1 VVDQFGCPECF
12 YNCSTKDMIVKH
24 LKQKHDNTNKK
35 WLNVCIQSLN
45 KGTNRALLRVN
56 PRKTV
61 LTTAE
66 PCLDTEDGFEKLN
79 DEFQSFSWQRSR
91 AGLPIPNARKI
102 HPFLIRTQ
110 WHIHVADFETTEL
123 RTLVRASDPG
133 EYPLVQRTIHEYFV
147 DCSGLLSLQKTH
159 VSVLELLNSPEPGKI
174 NNKPL
179 QAHHQETVTL
189 QQYIALVQKLI
200 ISLLRKSQNYQYP
213 QSVALKTALEQLV
226 MDPKLSALHH
236 VLKALWLCRWYDPVD
251 KPNGFPDPTMC
262 FMALIHI
269 RPEGEFSDPKDVPEP
284 IAKLSWAIRL
294 VVLRQVHLAV
304 ADEQTTFSS
313 LRAITHYASA
323 IAYSTISPPK
333 IWWDDQ
339 ECYTSLRYK
348 GRSITETHIHTLFE
362 RLQDKI
368 IRLWEDKILGGLSHR
383 VTYGSLADNL
393 TNCEPGYSFL
403 DDVENR
409 FSDHFHDLLRLFFA
423 DPQLRKQFF
432 HVPGGSQKWE
442 FNSLR
447 WRVWLADLADLE
459 KHLILAVDM
468 MGGAPAR
475 GTEITS
481 VLIRNTPFRVRNMR
495 GLGKFVAMVREYSKT
510 TNIMQ
515 ADKVIPHAMD
525 AFCADIFI
533 QVHVLARPIA
543 QYLASKLYPND
554 PGVAV
559 LYGEMAFMDAGKEF
573 SSESLSTTMA
583 NSSLPILGWGLKI
596 SAWRD
601 VTVAFKRKR
610 CNKTMALLNDDETF
624 ELHMQQNGHSIDVNK
639 QHYGTTPFSFL
650 GYPED
655 VIFAYLMV
663 STEWQHLFHIVP
675 GGIHL
680 PYSQTST
687 RNYKHLY
694 DTGFLRTKL
703 FPGPML
709 SLSETSEKSH
719 DWQIHDT
726 LLEFTRQ
733 QQSRD
738 EAHMQEIENLKATI
752 TSLQRSNADTQKQ
765 NKELHTLLSVA
776 LPLLGSL
783 VSNNTVTSQSL
794 SHSVNTITTLA
805 HISNDNLSFIPLVA
819 DQQCSPRSC
828 IRVIHV
834 KGELQLRKILDG
846 LPYGKDTEFTYDMI
860 CLLKGMYGPSI
871 QWRCQEQ
878 RDAVEALLALRTDVV
893 IALGCGVGK
902 TAVILLASLVEN
914 GHTIVVTPL
923 VSLLQD
929 WQRRLRTLNIAFEHY
944 AGAQTKTL
952 SGHANIILASAD
964 TARGKHWEACLN
976 MLSRPVYRIVVEEV
990 HNHATEA
997 SFRRKAFANPYQL
1010 RNAGPVQ
1017 LVLMSASVP
1026 VPLLNTLSKSF
1037 ELRPGFKVFR
1047 TPAVKDNV
1055 IFIRHKPLGNDSII
1069 AETVTSYIQS
1079 WKQAGFHNTDDRY
1092 IVYVYST
1099 KQGEA
1104 LAKCL
1109 GCDFYHSASQTYP
1122 ITDQERRTM
1131 LDRWITGDNSTLV
1144 STTALSAGLDCHGIV
1159 MAFNIG
1165 VPPELITYYQQ
1176 THRLV
1181 RGEGGV
1187 GVCILIPWP
1196 KKPVSDRGD
1205 KDILALCGREE
1216 LLDLAYFDI
1225 SAENF
1230 PMRCLRYRI
1239 TKFLN
1244 GRGQTC
1250 AAIDAT
1256 LDPCTGC
1263 LPGQYS
1269 PAQVLDIY

>member
-269 RPEGEFSDPKDVPEP
+269 RPEGEFSDPKDVPQP
-284 IAKLSWAIRL
+284 IAKL
-294 VVLRQVHLAV
+294 
-304 ADEQTTFSS
+304 S

-663 STEWQHLFHIVP
+663 STEWQRLFHIVP